1 VTESMPKWIERFA
14 NRLAHLPRSQKRLLM
29 LAADVV
35 GLPLVLWTALT
46 LRFGTVHHYIA
57 GTEWIYAIAV
67 FTSVPVFVR
76 LGLYRAV
83 IRFLG
88 PKAIFAV
95 LSGVT
100 CSVVLLTA
108 ILLVWPHRSVPVS
121 TIPIYWAFALLFV
134 GGSRFI
140 VRGLLNFRWSNGTQR
155 VVIYGAGG
163 AGVQLATGL
172 ARSGR
177 FHPIAFIDDSKSLQ
191 GSTINGLE
199 VFAADELSNLVR
211 DEGVAAVFL
220 ALPSQTRRRRQE
232 ILKAIEPLNLLVQTV
247 PDYSDILAGHA
258 RVEDV
263 RDVDAG
269 DLLGRTAK
277 SSW

>member
-1 VTESMPKWIERFA
+1 MPKWIERFA
-14 NRLAHLPRSQKRLLM
+14 NKLAHLPRSQKRLLM
-29 LAADVV
+29 LGADVV
-35 GLPLVLWTALT
+35 GLPLMMWAAVT
-46 LRFGTVHHYIA
+46 LRFGTFHHDVG
-57 GTEWIYAIAV
+57 GTEWIYAIALL
-67 FTSVPVFVR
+67 TSIPVFVR

-95 LSGVT
+95 VSGVT
-100 CSVVLLTA
+100 FSVVLLGA
-108 ILLVWPHRSVPVS
+108 ILLVWPHRAVPVS
-121 TIPIYWAFALLFV
+121 AIPIYWAFALLFV
-134 GGSRFI
+134 GGSRFL

-177 FHPIAFIDDSKSLQ
+177 YHPIAFIDDSKSLQ

-220 ALPSQTRRRRQE
+220 ALPSQTRRR
-232 ILKAIEPLNLLVQTV
+232 
-247 PDYSDILAGHA
+247 
-258 RVEDV
+258 
-263 RDVDAG
+263 
-269 DLLGRTAK
+269 
-277 SSW
+277 